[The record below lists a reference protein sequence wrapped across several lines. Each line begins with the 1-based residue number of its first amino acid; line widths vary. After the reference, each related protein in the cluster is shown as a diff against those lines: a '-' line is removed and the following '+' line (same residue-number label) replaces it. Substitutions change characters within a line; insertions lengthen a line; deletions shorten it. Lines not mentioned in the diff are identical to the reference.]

1 MGATFKKALGGV
13 GLLIAGYLILVNYK
27 GFTSD
32 FGAVTTGSTNVIGKL
47 QGR

>member
-13 GLLIAGYLILVNYK
+13 GLLIAGYLVLVNYT
-27 GFTSD
+27 GFGKD
-32 FGAVTTGSTNVIGKL
+32 IGAVTTGSTSVIGSL